1 MKGNTTKQW
10 LRPYQLA
17 KKREVSAQTIY
28 RLIREGKLEARK
40 VKIIVERLEVLDK

>member
-17 KKREVSAQTIY
+17 KKKEVSTQTIY
-28 RLIREGKLEARK
+28 RFIREGKLEARK